1 MSRQLA
7 SPEQPGAP
15 RAPDVARGLVSAMRP
30 RQWLKNVLVLAA
42 PAAAGVLLRPSALA
56 IALGAT
62 GLFCIVSGATY
73 LWNDSFDVE
82 ADQRHP
88 TKRHRPLAAGV
99 VPVPLARA
107 VGTIGIALAIA
118 GGWLLAGGALA
129 LVLVSY
135 VAVTLAY
142 SLWLKHEPVLD
153 LAAVAT
159 GFVLRAVAGGVA
171 VHVPLSDWFLIVTS
185 FGSLFVVAGKRS
197 AEQEELGAA
206 PGRHRATLVAYS
218 SGYLR
223 YVRSLASAVA
233 IAAYCVWAF
242 QRGALLHNG
251 TVLFEASIA
260 PFVLAVLR
268 YGLRLEQGAGGAP
281 EEVFL
286 SDRPLQLLGVAWIVL
301 FALGISL
308 G

>member
-1 MSRQLA
+1 MSRELA
-7 SPEQPGAP
+7 RPEQPAAP
-15 RAPDVARGLVSAMRP
+15 RPSDVARGLLSAMRP

-42 PAAAGVLLRPSALA
+42 PAAAGVLLRPNALA
-56 IALGAT
+56 IALAAT

-197 AEQEELGAA
+197 AEQEELGVA